1 MTAKLDL
8 TPEQR
13 LKRTQRLS
21 ADRSA
26 TYYEKKKDIILQR
39 RKDKRALL
47 RAQKQ
52 ESEPVIETNPVIETA
67 QHPPIVFDFSAH
79 IVNDDEDVKK
89 LNQQISSVIDE
100 TPKFNLAE
108 SIAKLQQLG
117 MKDQNLKTYVNS
129 IKQLM
134 RITECTDLVDCLK
147 DSDKI
152 INLIENGKK
161 KNGSGAYATN
171 SKIGLYQVIVYIIDA
186 FKLDINKEPYNKQR
200 LLLKIKDETRVEE
213 NQQKLVPTWEEALDK
228 IKSKYGPI
236 SKEYVMMSLYKRI
249 PARDDFQ
256 LLITDKLDG
265 YDTNINYLV
274 LRFGKPSKVILH
286 HFKTADKYSKASFV
300 LSPELSQL
308 VNDYRIKN
316 KIYVNQYLF
325 GNMPQTGFVSKTLKD
340 VGYGDREIYNQ
351 TGISFLRKTTV
362 SNTPIDTPEQKLALA
377 NTMAHSTNTQ
387 KKYKSK
393 LDKKK

>member
-1 MTAKLDL
+1 MTAKLLL

-13 LKRTQRLS
+13 KKHIQLLS

-26 TYYEKKKDIILQR
+26 TYYEKHKDLVLQR

-47 RAQKQ
+47 KAQKQ
-52 ESEPVIETNPVIETA
+52 ASEPVIETNPVIETA

-89 LNQQISSVIDE
+89 MNQQISSVIDE
-100 TPKFNLAE
+100 TPKFNLAQ

-186 FKLDINKEPYNKQR
+186 FKLDINKEPYNTQR
-200 LLLKIKDETRVEE
+200 LLLKIQDETRVESNKE
-213 NQQKLVPTWEEALDK
+213 KMVPTWEELLSK
-228 IKSKYGPI
+228 TKTKYGPV
-236 SKEYVMMSLYKRI
+236 SKEYVMMLLYQRI
-249 PARDDFQ
+249 PARDDFK

-265 YDTNINYLV
+265 YDPKINYLV
-274 LRFGKPSKVILH
+274 LRLGKPSKVILH
-286 HFKTADKYSKASFV
+286 EFKTSDKYGNASYV
-300 LSPELSQL
+300 LSPELTQL
-308 VNDYRIKN
+308 VNEYRSKN
-316 KIYVNQYLF
+316 KIKLNDYLF
-325 GNMPQTGFVSKTLKD
+325 GNIPQSGFISKTLKD
-340 VGYGDREIYNQ
+340 LGYGDPVYNQ
-351 TGISFLRKTTV
+351 TGISFLRKVSV
-362 SNTPIDTPEQKLALA
+362 SNTPIDTPEQKLELA
-377 NTMAHSTNTQ
+377 NKMGHSTNTQ
-387 KKYKSK
+387 KGYKSK

>member
-1 MTAKLDL
+1 MTAKLLL

-13 LKRTQRLS
+13 LKRTNRLS
-21 ADRSA
+21 ANRSA
-26 TYYEKKKDIILQR
+26 TYYENNKDLVLQR

-79 IVNDDEDVKK
+79 IVNDDEDVNK
-89 LNQQISSVIDE
+89 LNQQISNVIDE
-100 TPKFNLAE
+100 TPKFNLAQ

-134 RITECTDLVDCLK
+134 RITECTDLIDCLK

-161 KNGSGAYATN
+161 KNGSGAYANN

-228 IKSKYGPI
+228 VKSKYGPI
-236 SKEYVMMSLYKRI
+236 SKEYVIMSLYKRI

-256 LLITDKLDG
+256 LLITDKLNG

-274 LRFGKPSKVILH
+274 LRYGKPSKVILH

-308 VNDYRIKN
+308 INDYRIKN
-316 KIYVNQYLF
+316 NIYVNQYLF
-325 GNMPQTGFVSKTLKD
+325 GNKSQTGFVSKTLKD

-362 SNTPIDTPEQKLALA
+362 SNTPIDTPEQRLELA

-393 LDKKK
+393 TTKK

>member
-1 MTAKLDL
+1 MTAKLLL

-13 LKRTQRLS
+13 KKHIQVLS

-26 TYYEKKKDIILQR
+26 TYYEKHKDLVLQR

-47 RAQKQ
+47 RAKKQ

-100 TPKFNLAE
+100 TPIYNLNQ

-161 KNGSGAYATN
+161 KNGSAGYATN

-186 FKLDINKEPYNKQR
+186 FKLNINKEPYNTQR

-228 IKSKYGPI
+228 VKSKYGPI
-236 SKEYVMMSLYKRI
+236 SKEYVIMSLYQRI

-274 LRFGKPSKVILH
+274 LRMGKRSKVILN
-286 HFKTADKYSKASFV
+286 HFKTADKYSKASFI

-308 VNDYRIKN
+308 VNDYRSKN
-316 KIYVNQYLF
+316 KLKLNDYLF

-340 VGYGDREIYNQ
+340 VGYGDRSIYNQ
-351 TGISFLRKTTV
+351 TGISFLRKATV

>member
-26 TYYEKKKDIILQR
+26 TYYEKHKDLVLQR

-47 RAQKQ
+47 KAQKQ
-52 ESEPVIETNPVIETA
+52 ASEPVIETPIIETNPVIETA
-67 QHPPIVFDFSAH
+67 QHPPIV
-79 IVNDDEDVKK
+79 NDDEDVKK
-89 LNQQISSVIDE
+89 LNQQISNIIDE
-100 TPKFNLAE
+100 TPKFNLAQ

-134 RITECTDLVDCLK
+134 RITECTDLIDCLK

-186 FKLDINKEPYNKQR
+186 FKLNINKEPYNTQR
-200 LLLKIKDETRVEE
+200 LLLKIKDESRVEE

-228 IKSKYGPI
+228 VKSKYGPI
-236 SKEYVMMSLYKRI
+236 SKEYVIMSLYQRI

-274 LRFGKPSKVILH
+274 LRMGKSSKVILN

-316 KIYVNQYLF
+316 KIFLNDYLF
-325 GNMPQTGFVSKTLKD
+325 GNKPQTAFISKTLKD
-340 VGYGDREIYNQ
+340 VGYGDRSIYNQ
-351 TGISFLRKTTV
+351 TGISFLRKATV
-362 SNTPIDTPEQKLALA
+362 SNTPINTPEEKLTLA

-387 KKYKSK
+387 QKYKSK

>member
-13 LKRTQRLS
+13 LKRTQLLS

-26 TYYEKKKDIILQR
+26 TYYENNKKLVLQR

-67 QHPPIVFDFSAH
+67 QHPPIVFDFSSH
-79 IVNDDEDVKK
+79 IVNDNEDVKK
-89 LNQQISSVIDE
+89 LNQQISNIIDE
-100 TPKFNLAE
+100 TPKYNLAQC
-108 SIAKLQQLG
+108 IAKLQQLE
-117 MKDQNLKTYVNS
+117 MKDQNLKTYINS

-134 RITECTDLVDCLK
+134 RITACDDLIDCLK

-171 SKIGLYQVIVYIIDA
+171 SKIGLYQVILYIIDS
-186 FKLDINKEPYNKQR
+186 FKLDIDKEPYNKQR

-213 NQQKLVPTWEEALDK
+213 NQQKLVPTWEEVFDK
-228 IKSKYGPI
+228 VENKYGI
-236 SKEYVMMSLYKRI
+236 NSKEYLIMELYKRI

-265 YDTNINYLV
+265 YDSNINYLV
-274 LRFGKPSKVILH
+274 LRLNKPSKVILH
-286 HFKTADKYSKASFV
+286 HFKTATKYGKGTFLLSK
-300 LSPELSQL
+300 ELSQL
-308 VNDYRIKN
+308 VNIYMLKN
-316 KIYVNQYLF
+316 KILLNDYLF
-325 GNMPQTGFVSKTLKD
+325 GNTPQTGFVSNILKSI
-340 VGYGDREIYNQ
+340 GYDESDYNK
-351 TGISFLRKTTV
+351 TGISFLRKMSV
-362 SNTPIDTPEQKLALA
+362 SNTTIDTPEEKLLLA
-377 NTMAHSTNTQ
+377 NTMMHSTNTQ
-387 KKYKSK
+387 KGYKSK
-393 LDKKK
+393 VDKK